1 MEDRAGITRIYRKS
15 WCHDNLFGSL
25 RHEATPLQ
33 RAVWNDLLD
42 LAKLSRVRAGLIA
55 ANKDVPYSDA
65 WLAAF
70 LNYPIDEFKEALAF
84 LAMTKR
90 IANNG
95 HGIEIMNWSKYQS
108 EYDRQKPY
116 RNGKKGKLGHLPDGE
131 EK

>member
-1 MEDRAGITRIYRKS
+1 
-15 WCHDNLFGSL
+15 
-25 RHEATPLQ
+25 
-33 RAVWNDLLD
+33 
-42 LAKLSRVRAGLIA
+42 VRAGLIA